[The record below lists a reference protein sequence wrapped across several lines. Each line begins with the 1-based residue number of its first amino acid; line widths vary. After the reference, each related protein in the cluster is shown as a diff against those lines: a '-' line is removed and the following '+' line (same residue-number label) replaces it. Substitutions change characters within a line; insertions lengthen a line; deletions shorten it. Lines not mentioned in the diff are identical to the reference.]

1 MVNLKHLTT
10 ETNTIVMKTTIR
22 YLILASSFS
31 LAFAVPAQPIQ
42 IGYTNCLEV
51 ASYSQSLMDRI
62 TQLRWFFA
70 HASVGGNMVDG
81 VNTLHGSKSSF
92 YQIQTTSEDGTP
104 PSSTQNGFI
113 YEYNRGNPSA
123 SAKFNNF
130 AGYVTN
136 GWRFPKVHLSLNKLC
151 YIDQDASLSECIGT
165 MRSLESAFPETVF
178 VYMTMPLTTSTDS
191 DNYKRNVFNDG
202 LRNWTRTNNLVLFD
216 VADIEAH
223 SPTGTLCLYTNNGRV
238 CQYMYGN
245 YSSDGGHLNSTGEKL
260 VAAGFYALGAALF
273 STDRDGDGQCDGDEL
288 IAGTLPTRLSSCFRV
303 DAKKATNNSI
313 SLTWSSATN
322 RLYTLQRSTNLTG
335 TAGFSTLIT
344 NFPATPPLNAF
355 LDSPSGTGPFFYRLQ
370 VSQ

>member
-1 MVNLKHLTT
+1 
-10 ETNTIVMKTTIR
+10 MKTTIQN
-22 YLILASSFS
+22 LILFSSFTF
-31 LAFAVPAQPIQ
+31 AFAVSAQPIQ
-42 IGYTNCLEV
+42 IGYSNCLQV
-51 ASYSQSLMDRI
+51 ASYSQPLMNRI

-81 VNTLHGSKSSF
+81 VNTLHSSKSSF
-92 YQIQTTSEDGTP
+92 YLIQTTSEDGTP
-104 PSSTQNGFI
+104 PSSTRNGFI

-123 SAKFNNF
+123 SDKFNNF

-151 YIDQDASLSECIGT
+151 YIDQDASLSECIRT
-165 MRSLESAFPETVF
+165 MTNLETAFPETIF
-178 VYMTMPLTTSTDS
+178 VYMTIPLTTSTDS

-223 SPTGTLCLYTNNGRV
+223 TPTGSLCLYTNNGRV
-238 CQYMYGN
+238 CQYMHSG

-288 IAGTLPTRLSSCFRV
+288 IAGTHPTRPSSCFKFN
-303 DAKKATNNSI
+303 AGKAENNII
-313 SLTWSSATN
+313 SLTWPSTTN
-322 RLYTLQRSTNLTG
+322 RLYTLQRSTNLTD
-335 TAGFSTLIT
+335 TASFTTLIT
-344 NFPATPPLNAF
+344 NTPATPPSNTF
-355 LDSPSGTGPFFYRLQ
+355 SDSPSGPGPFFYRLQ